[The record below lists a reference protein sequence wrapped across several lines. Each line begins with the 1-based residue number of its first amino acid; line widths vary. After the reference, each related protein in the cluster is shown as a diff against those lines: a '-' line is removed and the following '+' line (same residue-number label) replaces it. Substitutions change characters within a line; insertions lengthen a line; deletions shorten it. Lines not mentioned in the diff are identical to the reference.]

1 MLNISIVILKFNII
15 IKEVMH
21 ILNYNQV
28 EKGNRKL
35 HVDNIFG
42 EVVSMKIKTSWDY
55 NTWKELLD
63 KMLNL
68 DNEQMFLQET
78 EYPFD
83 IIEENRN
90 YHFCLIYIMPILMT

>member
-35 HVDNIFG
+35 HIDNIFG
-42 EVVSMKIKTSWDY
+42 EVVSMKIATS
-55 NTWKELLD
+55 
-63 KMLNL
+63 
-68 DNEQMFLQET
+68 
-78 EYPFD
+78 
-83 IIEENRN
+83 
-90 YHFCLIYIMPILMT
+90 

>member
-1 MLNISIVILKFNII
+1 MLNILIVILKFNII

-35 HVDNIFG
+35 HIHNIFG
-42 EVVSMKIKTSWDY
+42 EVVSMKITTSWDD
-55 NTWKELLD
+55 NTWNELLD
-63 KMLNL
+63 NMLNFG
-68 DNEQMFLQET
+68 NEQMFLQET

-83 IIEENRN
+83 I
-90 YHFCLIYIMPILMT
+90 